1 VTRVATR
8 IDRPTVSRTSQSA
21 DVGFDDAPLP
31 RFASRGRAF
40 VYIAPCRDDNV
51 FKIGFSRNPLER
63 FRTLHARFFDFFD
76 LERGVL
82 LVTDRVRDAR
92 RLERRL
98 ITALADF
105 QALAPLVVP
114 TSAAGHTEWFRG
126 ALEEALAIVAEF
138 ETAEGFEIHRP
149 ASAWFRQI
157 LRERADLL
165 YAWSARMLEAIEY
178 ETHNGASP
186 DGARAYENSLRQTLD
201 AYAAF
206 AIDVDPLLPSQ
217 VVRWYAAQNKN

>member
-1 VTRVATR
+1 M
-8 IDRPTVSRTSQSA
+8 TVSTISQSSSPDA
-21 DVGFDDAPLP
+21 YDDAPLP

-51 FKIGFSRNPLER
+51 FKVGFSRNPLER

-76 LERGVL
+76 LEQGVL
-82 LVTDRVRDAR
+82 VATDRVRDAR

-98 ITALADF
+98 ITALAAY

-114 TSAAGHTEWFRG
+114 TSAAGQTEWFRG
-126 ALEEALAIVAEF
+126 ALEDALAI
-138 ETAEGFEIHRP
+138 AEGFETSEGFAIHRP
-149 ASAWFRQI
+149 ASTWFRRV

-165 YAWSARMLEAIEY
+165 FAWSARMLEAIEY
-178 ETHNGASP
+178 ETHNGAAP
-186 DGARAYENSLRQTLD
+186 DSARAYEASLRHTLD

-206 AIDVDPLLPSQ
+206 AIELPPLLPAQ
-217 VVRWYAAQNKN
+217 VTRWYAALEK

>member
-1 VTRVATR
+1 LTTR
-8 IDRPTVSRTSQSA
+8 IDRPAVSSTSQPA

-40 VYIAPCRDDNV
+40 VYIAPCRDDNL

-76 LERGVL
+76 LEQGL
-82 LVTDRVRDAR
+82 LVLTDRVRDAR

-98 ITALADF
+98 ITTLADF

-126 ALEEALAIVAEF
+126 ALEEALAIAAEF
-138 ETAEGFEIHRP
+138 ESAEGFEIHRP
-149 ASAWFRQI
+149 ASAWFRQV

-165 YAWSARMLEAIEY
+165 YAWSARLLEAIEY
-178 ETHNGASP
+178 ETHNAASP
-186 DGARAYENSLRQTLD
+186 DGARDYEESLRRTLD

-206 AIDVDPLLPSQ
+206 AIDVAPLVPVQ
-217 VVRWYAAQNKN
+217 VVRWYAAPPEN

>member
-1 VTRVATR
+1 
-8 IDRPTVSRTSQSA
+8 
-21 DVGFDDAPLP
+21 LP

-40 VYIAPCRDDNV
+40 VYVAPCRDDNV

-76 LERGVL
+76 LELGVL
-82 LVTDRVRDAR
+82 VATDHVRDAR

-98 ITALADF
+98 ITALADY
-105 QALAPLVVP
+105 QALAPVVVP

-126 ALEEALAIVAEF
+126 ALDEALAIAAGF
-138 ETAEGFEIHRP
+138 ETAEGFVIHRP
-149 ASAWFRQI
+149 ASAWFRLV

-178 ETHNGASP
+178 ETHNGAAP
-186 DGARAYENSLRQTLD
+186 DSARAYEDSLRHTLD

-206 AIDVDPLLPSQ
+206 GIDLAPLLPAH
-217 VVRWYAAQNKN
+217 VARWYVAG